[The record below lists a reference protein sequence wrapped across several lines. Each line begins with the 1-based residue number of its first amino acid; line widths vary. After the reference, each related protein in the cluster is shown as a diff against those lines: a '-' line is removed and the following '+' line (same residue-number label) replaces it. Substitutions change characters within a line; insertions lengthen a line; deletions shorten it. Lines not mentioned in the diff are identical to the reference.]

1 MPLKRRFAEGT
12 TVTAAK
18 SQASC
23 RNLIERH
30 GGDLFST
37 GWRSE
42 TTEFIGYRW
51 KGRFY
56 RFDIQHPPKEREA
69 QPPPAKDLSD
79 PRDIEL
85 RQRYETSYSL
95 HWNQLCEKE
104 VMRRWRVLH
113 TLILEPLFKLALE
126 EEGDDAMKVFMAY
139 ALLPDG
145 STVGETMEPQL
156 TIAYETG
163 AMPALGSGL

>member
-1 MPLKRRFAEGT
+1 MVEISSPPAGVPKP
-12 TVTAAK
+12 
-18 SQASC
+18 
-23 RNLIERH
+23 RNSSAIAGRV
-30 GGDLFST
+30 GST
-37 GWRSE
+37 GSISSIR
-42 TTEFIGYRW
+42 
-51 KGRFY
+51 
-56 RFDIQHPPKEREA
+56 PKEREA
-69 QPPPAKDLSD
+69 EPPPAKDLSD
-79 PRDIEL
+79 PRDVEL
-85 RQRYETSYSL
+85 RQRYETSYSQ
-95 HWNQLCEKE
+95 HWHQLCEKE

-163 AMPALGSGL
+163 AMPALGSGS